1 MSKKN
6 HIIKPLP
13 TELDSKTDKLI
24 SPTYGKITIE
34 EMLKLILDYYEKTKD
49 NEGDFEIII
58 GTDSQTFATYT
69 KIVPCVVARR
79 CGKGAIYFYKLH
91 YIEKTPDVR
100 KKLNLETQLSLLYA
114 NTVLELLESNEEY
127 EDLYLESNFA
137 IHVDAGNSDK
147 GKTKDLIPSIV
158 GWIKGSVNEDINVC
172 VKPDSWSA
180 SSVADYL
187 SK

>member
-1 MSKKN
+1 MAKRK

-13 TELDSKTDKLI
+13 THLNTKKDKLI
-24 SPTYGKITIE
+24 SPTHGKVTIE
-34 EMLKLILDYYEKTKD
+34 EMLDYILDYYEKTKE

-79 CGKGAIYFYKLH
+79 CGKGAIYFYKLN
-91 YIEKTPDVR
+91 YIERTPDVR
-100 KKLNLETQLSLLYA
+100 NKLNLETQLSLMYA
-114 NTVLELLESNEEY
+114 NTVLDLLENNDKY
-127 EDLYLESNFA
+127 VDLYLESNFA

-147 GKTKDLIPSIV
+147 GKTKELIPSII
-158 GWIKGSVNEDINVC
+158 GWIKGSVNDDIDVC